1 MQRGVFAFNNGVPR
15 YLSPKLLSTGRDK
28 CHTARDVLPC
38 QEKSEK
44 KNRGNSLAR
53 DNLSSGSSSSRRAD
67 CCSSL
72 SPISDCFFKAPV
84 AEDINYPASVNH
96 VICRPRP
103 RGPRGDGGNGRGGRR
118 NKRRRRRTR
127 RARRARR

>member
-1 MQRGVFAFNNGVPR
+1 MQRDIFTFNNGITR
-15 YLSPKLLSTGRDK
+15 YLFPKLLSTGRDE
-28 CHTARDVLPC
+28 CYTACDVLSC
-38 QEKSEK
+38 QERREK

-103 RGPRGDGGNGRGGRR
+103 RGPRGDGGNGRGERR
-118 NKRRRRRTR
+118 NRRKRRMRRTKR
-127 RARRARR
+127 

>member
-1 MQRGVFAFNNGVPR
+1 MQRGVFAFNNGVAR
-15 YLSPKLLSTGRDK
+15 YLSPKLLSTGRDE
-28 CHTARDVLPC
+28 CHTARDA
-38 QEKSEK
+38 KRNAKK

-103 RGPRGDGGNGRGGRR
+103 RGPRGDGGNGRGERR
-118 NKRRRRRTR
+118 NKRRRRRR
-127 RARRARR
+127 RARR